1 MKKLLLGGTGIVLL
15 MGSTLF
21 ADISDK
27 AGTAFVTPFEVP
39 FTARQ
44 MAMGEVSAAMSD
56 LNSMLYN
63 PATLAFI
70 EKPFFT
76 VSHLRYFFDC
86 YKSYAAFGS
95 PTYLG
100 YFSGGVIY
108 NDMGKMGLWDHN
120 TPVGQSNNYDM
131 ALVTGYG
138 GRFHKYLALGV
149 NTKLLRFDYSGF
161 TASAFAVDL
170 GAFVPYIPVFN
181 EKGFF
186 STGLA
191 IQNIGTKIKL
201 TGGGTEYPQPF
212 NTRFGLSLMLPDVKM
227 FDFNI
232 GMDMQFPN
240 NQNFRF
246 NIGSE
251 VWIAKLLALRIGY
264 KAGGYSFDEEKL
276 TYGFGAKIGNFLID
290 YAYVGYGELLESN
303 HRLTASIEIGSKK
316 KPGPA
321 KIEKDQWD
329 ELMKKLDGIKK
340 DITDLKLTIEEV
352 KNELKTAIKTIVT
365 EIEIMHLP
373 KIHFVFNKA
382 AVPADEYAKV
392 GEIAELIQRYY
403 KDKVITLEG
412 HCDEAGTPN
421 YNMELSRKR
430 AQSVKKALVGMGI
443 SADNLVV
450 VAKGEA
456 EILTHKTGPGKVG
469 IENRRVVIII
479 K

>member
-44 MAMGEVSAAMSD
+44 MAMGEVSVAMSD

-70 EKPFFT
+70 GKPFFT
-76 VSHLRYFFDC
+76 VSHLRYFLDC

-95 PTYLG
+95 PTQLG
-100 YFSGGVIY
+100 YFSGGIVY
-108 NDMGKMGLWDHN
+108 NNMGRIDLWDHG
-120 TPVGQSNNYDM
+120 TPTGSGSIYDM
-131 ALVTGYG
+131 AFIMGYG
-138 GRFHKYLALGV
+138 GRFHKYLSLGI
-149 NTKLLRFDYSGF
+149 NAKFLMFDYATH
-161 TASAFAVDL
+161 TASAIATDL
-170 GAFVPYIPVFN
+170 GVFVPYIPVFN
-181 EKGFF
+181 NKGFF
-186 STGLA
+186 STGLT

-201 TGGGTEYPQPF
+201 SGGEEDCPQPL
-212 NTRFGLSLMLPDVKM
+212 NTRLGLSLMLPDVKM
-227 FDFNI
+227 FDINL
-232 GMDMQFPN
+232 GMDIQFPN
-240 NQNFRF
+240 DQDFKF

-251 VWIAKLLALRIGY
+251 LWINKLLALRIGY
-264 KAGGYSFDEEKL
+264 RVGGYDFDEEKF
-276 TYGFGAKIGNFLID
+276 TYGFGARVGNFLID
-290 YAYVGYGELLESN
+290 YAYVSNGELLESN
-303 HRLTASIEIGSKK
+303 HRLTASVEIGTKK
-316 KPGPA
+316 RPGPA
-321 KIEKDQWD
+321 IIVKDQWD

-352 KNELKTAIKTIVT
+352 KDELKTAIKTVIT

-392 GEIAELIQRYY
+392 GEIAELIQRHY

-430 AQSVKKALVGMGI
+430 AQSIKKALVEMGI

-456 EILTHKTGPGKVG
+456 EILTHKTGPGKSG
-469 IENRRVVIII
+469 IENRRVIIII